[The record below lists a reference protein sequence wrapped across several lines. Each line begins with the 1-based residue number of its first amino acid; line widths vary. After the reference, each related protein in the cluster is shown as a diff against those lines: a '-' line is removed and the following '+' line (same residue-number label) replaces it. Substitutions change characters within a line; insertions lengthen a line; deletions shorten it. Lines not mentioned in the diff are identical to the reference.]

1 MAGAS
6 GVALKKRVE
15 TMNETPDADG
25 RIASALER
33 YLRERGVEFRAV
45 EHAPTLT
52 SEASAQAR
60 GEPLSIG
67 GKALLLKVDDVF
79 ALFVL
84 SAAAKLDNSAIRKHF
99 GARKAR
105 FATREELWDMTGL
118 VPGCVPPFGEPVLPF
133 SLYADPSILEQPRI
147 AFNAGS
153 LTRSFVLAIDDWVA
167 AASPQRLR
175 FSDSGG

>member
-1 MAGAS
+1 YASRLFAPFQRLHAEHEFPGRGIGLAAVQRVVRQHGGRVWAEGA
-6 GVALKKRVE
+6 VACGATV
-15 TMNETPDADG
+15 
-25 RIASALER
+25 
-33 YLRERGVEFRAV
+33 FF
-45 EHAPTLT
+45 TLPFT
-52 SEASAQAR
+52 LVTL
-60 GEPLSIG
+60 GF
-67 GKALLLKVDDVF
+67 F

-84 SAAAKLDNSAIRKHF
+84 SAAAKLDNSAIRRHF
-99 GARKAR
+99 DARKAR

-175 FSDSGG
+175 FASFG